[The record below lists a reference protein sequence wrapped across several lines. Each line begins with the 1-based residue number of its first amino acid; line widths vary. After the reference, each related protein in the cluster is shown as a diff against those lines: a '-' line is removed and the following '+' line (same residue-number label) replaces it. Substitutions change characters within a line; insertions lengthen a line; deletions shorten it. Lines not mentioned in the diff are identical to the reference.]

1 MYNAIKMVW
10 PLTYSQLTTR
20 LTFFSVL
27 PAELLA
33 LHVYIP
39 ASALLIL
46 LKVRLAVL
54 DRELLACSLWIH
66 VTSGSGFPVAAQ
78 LILTGLPSL

>member
-1 MYNAIKMVW
+1 M
-10 PLTYSQLTTR
+10 YSQLTT
-20 LTFFSVL
+20 TFSCFAVL

-54 DRELLACSLWIH
+54 DPVLVACPLWIH
-66 VTSGSGFPVAAQ
+66 VTSGSGLPVAVQ
-78 LILTGLPSL
+78 LILTGLPSLYLAFVAVR